1 MSTAAAYD
9 IKKESRKGGGAKRKK
24 SPATRFFRTLGRILL
39 LLLETVALI
48 CLGLYCV
55 MYVLAKGPSPTAK
68 KLFVTSVRETSAIKF
83 LANIYFTDEEIAEI
97 EAVKETMEY
106 EPTDTS
112 LITIS
117 PDNTAAQNKDGW
129 TDSHGVFHPDDDS
142 DGIIIEPVKGRGY
155 SGYMMIVIDPSR
167 VILGSIPSSYGREGY
182 VVSEYVK
189 YFDGVAGTNAG
200 GFYDPGG
207 MGDGSIPDSLVVVEG
222 QIYYAEYGCGTEGG
236 GGIAAIDGNHIL
248 HVAKSMT
255 RQEII
260 DNDIQY
266 AVCYGPVLIVN
277 GVSAS
282 PDSLN
287 VSLNPRTAIGQCADG
302 AMLFLVIDGRQVASM
317 GAKYYDLVEI
327 MERYG
332 AVNAVNLDGGS
343 SSMLWFQ
350 DHYVN
355 NSSSVVGVRDMPTS
369 FVILKEGEDN
379 G

>member
-1 MSTAAAYD
+1 MTVSKNESKTGKGSAQRRAAG
-9 IKKESRKGGGAKRKK
+9 KKRSSGRVLRVIG
-24 SPATRFFRTLGRILL
+24 RFLL
-39 LLLETVALI
+39 LLLETLLLI
-48 CLGLYCV
+48 CLALYGI
-55 MYVLAKGPSPTAK
+55 MYVLAKGPSETARD
-68 KLFVTSVRETSAIKF
+68 LFVTSVRETSAIKF
-83 LANIYFTDEEIAEI
+83 LANIYFTPEEIAEI
-97 EAVKETMEY
+97 ETVKETMEY
-106 EPTDTS
+106 APTDTS

-117 PDNTAAQNKDGW
+117 ADPASPEEKDGW
-129 TDSHGVFHPDDDS
+129 TDVHGVFHPDDDS
-142 DGIIIEPVKGRGY
+142 DGVIIEPVSGRGF
-155 SGYMMIVIDPSR
+155 SGYMMIVKDPSR
-167 VILGSIPSSYGREGY
+167 VILGSIPSSYGKKGY
-182 VVSEYVK
+182 VLSEYVK
-189 YFDGVAGTNAG
+189 HFDGVAGTNAG

-207 MGDGSIPDSLVVVEG
+207 MGDGSIPDSVVVVDGE
-222 QIYYAEYGCGTEGG
+222 IYYMEYGCGTEGG

-255 RQEII
+255 RQELI
-260 DNDIQY
+260 DNDIRY
-266 AVCYGPVLIVN
+266 AVCYGPVLISN

-287 VSLNPRTAIGQCADG
+287 ISMNPRTAIGQCGDG
-302 AMLFLVIDGRQVASM
+302 AMLFLVIDGRQVSSM
-317 GAKYYDLVEI
+317 GARYQDLVEI

-369 FVILKEGEDN
+369 FVILKEGANN